1 MNANHQKPLVVGIT
15 GASGSVYGLRFV
27 KAITELGHPITLT
40 LSHAAGLVIREE
52 LGIEIDVKDPSCV
65 TKLFSNPVI
74 ASLPATNLCGRAK
87 QSRGHEIASSLSA
100 PRNDEPSILN
110 LISYYPEHEMTA
122 PIASGSYP
130 ARGMVI
136 VPSSTTTFSKIAN
149 GISESLIERA
159 AECMIKEGRKLVIV
173 PRETPLSAIH
183 LENLLKLAR
192 LGVRVVPA
200 IPAFY
205 SGAQKIEELVD
216 FVIGKV
222 LDQLDIPHTLYR
234 RWVGSEA
241 ESKIKGTQ
249 WTENWL

>member
-1 MNANHQKPLVVGIT
+1 MTEHHAKPLVVAIT
-15 GASGSVYGLRFV
+15 GASGSVYGLRLV
-27 KAITELGHPITLT
+27 KAITELGLPITLT
-40 LSHAAGLVIREE
+40 ISHAAGLVIREE
-52 LGIEIDVKDPSCV
+52 LGIAIDVKDSSCLS
-65 TKLFSNPVI
+65 KLFTPE
-74 ASLPATNLCGRAK
+74 TN
-87 QSRGHEIASSLSA
+87 E
-100 PRNDEPSILN
+100 

-130 ARGMVI
+130 TKGMVVI
-136 VPSSTTTFSKIAN
+136 PTSTTCFAKIAN

-159 AECMIKEGRKLVIV
+159 AECIIKEGRKLVVV

-192 LGVRVVPA
+192 LGVRIVPA

-222 LDQLDIPHTLYR
+222 LDQFEIQHTLYR
-234 RWVGSEA
+234 RWTGSEPL
-241 ESKIKGTQ
+241 EKVEGGSWQK
-249 WTENWL
+249 NWL

>member
-1 MNANHQKPLVVGIT
+1 MELKNQKPLVVAIT
-15 GASGSVYGLRFV
+15 GASGSIYGLRFV
-27 KAITELGHPITLT
+27 KAVTELGQPIALSI
-40 LSHAAGLVIREE
+40 SHAASLVIREE
-52 LGIEIDVKDPSCV
+52 LGIEINPKDSGCV
-65 TKLFSNPVI
+65 SKLFQPE
-74 ASLPATNLCGRAK
+74 TC
-87 QSRGHEIASSLSA
+87 E
-100 PRNDEPSILN
+100 

-130 ARGMVI
+130 TKGMVVI
-136 VPSSTTTFSKIAN
+136 PTSTTCFSKIAN

-159 AECMIKEGRKLVIV
+159 AECVIKEGRKLVVV

-222 LDQLDIPHTLYR
+222 LDQFEIHHTLYR
-234 RWVGSEA
+234 RWTGGEA
-241 ESKIKGTQ
+241 DATLKGGT
-249 WTENWL
+249 WHEGWL

>member
-1 MNANHQKPLVVGIT
+1 MDHYEKPLVVAIT
-15 GASGSVYGLRFV
+15 GASGSVYGLRLV
-27 KAITELGHPITLT
+27 KAVTELGLPITLT
-40 LSHAAGLVIREE
+40 ISHAASLVMREE
-52 LGIEIDVKDPSCV
+52 LGIEINPKDSNCLS
-65 TKLFSNPVI
+65 KLFTPETS
-74 ASLPATNLCGRAK
+74 
-87 QSRGHEIASSLSA
+87 E
-100 PRNDEPSILN
+100 

-130 ARGMVI
+130 TKGMVVI
-136 VPSSTTTFSKIAN
+136 PTSTTCFAKIAN

-159 AECMIKEGRKLVIV
+159 AECMIKEGRKLVVV

-183 LENLLKLAR
+183 LENLLKLSR

-222 LDQLDIPHTLYR
+222 LDQFEIPHTLYR
-234 RWVGSEA
+234 RWTGSDSQEKV
-241 ESKIKGTQ
+241 EGGLWQK
-249 WTENWL
+249 N